1 MVSFQ
6 GFDDNLNY
14 HQFVK
19 AGTVNGRF
27 MWTRRL
33 VGDKFKGPPTKTFEE
48 ATEFY
53 KETIDAVKGAYEFFC
68 RISELIKLLEQETHV
83 VSSTRHHHP
92 NIINPNNN
100 LIMR

>member
-1 MVSFQ
+1 
-6 GFDDNLNY
+6 
-14 HQFVK
+14 
-19 AGTVNGRF
+19 

-68 RISELIKLLEQETHV
+68 RISELIKLLEQETLV
-83 VSSTRHHHP
+83 VSSTLSSVIPGIPGNGNGNHKFKK
-92 NIINPNNN
+92 
-100 LIMR
+100 